1 MVNYLNT
8 TPNDIAEKL
17 FKIGAIKVNLSQYY
31 KLGSGDYSPLYVDA
45 RALCSDVDARV
56 MIAGRIVMW
65 VHSEFERVDAVV
77 GVASGGIAWAMTFGN
92 CDMIPVLYAR
102 KEPKDHGL
110 LNQIEGE
117 LPKDGAKV
125 VVIDD
130 VITTGGSA
138 LSVVKALREG
148 KNGKK
153 ADVLGVFTIFDWDF
167 TVVNK
172 KFEEQQISKTH
183 MVTLDTVV
191 KYGIEHNLLS
201 EEDRKQINA
210 FYQKHC
216 VE

>member
-1 MVNYLNT
+1 MVNYLNS

-17 FKIGAIKVNLSQYY
+17 FQIGAIKVNLSEYY

-45 RALCSDVDARV
+45 RALCSDVAARA

-65 VHSEFERVDAVV
+65 VHSEFKKVDAVV
-77 GVASGGIAWAMTFGN
+77 GVASGGIAWAMSFGN

-102 KEPKDHGL
+102 KDAKDHGL

-117 LPKDGAKV
+117 LPKDGARV

-153 ADVLGVFTIFDWDF
+153 ANVLGVFTIFDWDF
-167 TVVNK
+167 TSVNK
-172 KFEEQQISKTH
+172 KFEELNIPKTH

-191 KYGIEHNLLS
+191 KYGVSHNLLS
-201 EEDRKQINA
+201 EEDEKQINT